1 MTKSAV
7 KSRANSI
14 PSHHHI
20 LAATQLGELNAL
32 LSAEAENKGKFPG
45 SPAKP
50 GPAEPHESV
59 KFGPAYAT
67 SLSCHRNFFILPPSN
82 GTLCLP
88 ERNTRNQKPALG
100 SVNMSHCRYLP

>member
-50 GPAEPHESV
+50 GPANPHESV

-67 SLSCHRNFFILPPSN
+67 SLSCHVAMVPSVFLRE
-82 GTLCLP
+82 TR
-88 ERNTRNQKPALG
+88 EIRNQPWDL
-100 SVNMSHCRYLP
+100 